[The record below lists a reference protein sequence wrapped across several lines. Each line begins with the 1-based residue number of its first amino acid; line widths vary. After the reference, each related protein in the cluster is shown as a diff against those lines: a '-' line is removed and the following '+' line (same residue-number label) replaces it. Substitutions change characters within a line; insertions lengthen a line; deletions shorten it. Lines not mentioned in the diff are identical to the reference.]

1 VLIADDNHD
10 AADALAMLLTALG
23 HEVRVAY
30 SGNAALALAED
41 FRPDVAL
48 FDIGMPDLDG
58 YEVARRL
65 RAEPWGR
72 AMYLAAITGW
82 GQEEDVDRARRA
94 GFDRHFTKPVDPD
107 EVARLLLGHE
117 A

>member
-10 AADALAMLLTALG
+10 AADALAMLLVALG
-23 HEVRVAY
+23 HDVRVAY
-30 SGNAALALAED
+30 GGQAALKLAAE
-41 FRPDVAL
+41 FRPDYAL
-48 FDIGMPDLDG
+48 LDIGMPDMDG

-65 RAEPWGR
+65 RAEPWAHGLR
-72 AMYLAAITGW
+72 LAAITGW
-82 GQEEDVDRARRA
+82 GQEEDLDRARRA

-107 EVARLLLGHE
+107 EVAMLLQPG